1 MAFPRW
7 LIYVM
12 TIMRITAGINKAEDA
27 GKMDA
32 QSRSAE
38 ALWRVFPTTVARLSH
53 VSWLGS
59 PGGSREPAG
68 LIVVSQL
75 CYPVQHVLD
84 AAAMA
89 SSATFRGILLR
100 AVSGCCYN
108 NGGLRNRRW
117 ANAITKHGGKGEW
130 QTSVQSVPFSKSEMG
145 DVTADWVEI
154 DLLLAS
160 CCPKTRRF
168 VTLHPMA
175 TLQQDSRIPAR

>member
-1 MAFPRW
+1 
-7 LIYVM
+7 M
-12 TIMRITAGINKAEDA
+12 TITRTTAGINKVEDA

-32 QSRSAE
+32 QIMSAE

-59 PGGSREPAG
+59 PAGNREPAG
-68 LIVVSQL
+68 LIVVWQM

-130 QTSVQSVPFSKSEMG
+130 QTSVQSLPSGSADKLNDQPSSPPVRFRKPSTPTIARITL
-145 DVTADWVEI
+145 DNVTDFNGLRCASI
-154 DLLLAS
+154 RSHLA
-160 CCPKTRRF
+160 PN
-168 VTLHPMA
+168 VV
-175 TLQQDSRIPAR
+175 IVV